1 MDGKKLR
8 TIILLSGILI
18 ITLVLQ
24 YMMVRE
30 GFESASE
37 TTEQK
42 PVTAPSTATPSTA
55 TPSPATPSTA
65 TPTSATPATA
75 TTATPTTTTV
85 SPPEKI
91 QNPEVKPVTAE
102 TNIVSVQDA
111 QLTDL
116 VDGRI
121 QQAMSK
127 IQFPRPEV
135 RIDGV
140 EYAMKETFTPY

>member
-1 MDGKKLR
+1 MDGKQLR

-30 GFESASE
+30 GFESASVPAASE
-37 TTEQK
+37 TT
-42 PVTAPSTATPSTA
+42 
-55 TPSPATPSTA
+55 
-65 TPTSATPATA
+65 PTTETPATSSTT

-91 QNPEVKPVTAE
+91 QNPEVKPVAAE
-102 TNIVSVQDA
+102 TNVVSIQDA
-111 QLTDL
+111 QITDL

>member
-1 MDGKKLR
+1 M
-8 TIILLSGILI
+8 I
-18 ITLVLQ
+18 
-24 YMMVRE
+24 RE

-42 PVTAPSTATPSTA
+42 PVTAPSTATPSTV
-55 TPSPATPSTA
+55 TPTTATPSTT
-65 TPTSATPATA
+65 TPPTA

-91 QNPEVKPVTAE
+91 QNPEVKPVAAE
-102 TNIVSVQDA
+102 MNIVSVPVA
-111 QLTDL
+111 QLTDV
-116 VDGRI
+116 VDRRI
-121 QQAMSK
+121 QQAMSI

>member
-1 MDGKKLR
+1 MDGKQLR

-30 GFESASE
+30 GFESASVPAASE
-37 TTEQK
+37 TTPTTET
-42 PVTAPSTATPSTA
+42 PATATPST
-55 TPSPATPSTA
+55 TTPST
-65 TPTSATPATA
+65 P

-91 QNPEVKPVTAE
+91 KNPEVKPVAAE
-102 TNIVSVQDA
+102 TNVVSIQDA

>member
-1 MDGKKLR
+1 MDGKQLR

-30 GFESASE
+30 GFESASVPAASE
-37 TTEQK
+37 TTPTTET
-42 PVTAPSTATPSTA
+42 PTTATPST
-55 TPSPATPSTA
+55 P
-65 TPTSATPATA
+65 

-91 QNPEVKPVTAE
+91 QNPEVKPVSGEMNA
-102 TNIVSVQDA
+102 VSIQDA

>member
-1 MDGKKLR
+1 MDGRKLR

-30 GFESASE
+30 GFEDASVPAASE
-37 TTEQK
+37 TT
-42 PVTAPSTATPSTA
+42 PSTPTTATPSTATPSTA
-55 TPSPATPSTA
+55 TPSTATPS
-65 TPTSATPATA
+65 
-75 TTATPTTTTV
+75 TTV

-91 QNPEVKPVTAE
+91 QNPEVEPVAAE
-102 TNIVSVQDA
+102 MNIMSVQDA

-140 EYAMKETFTPY
+140 EYAMKEKFTPY

>member
-1 MDGKKLR
+1 MDGKQLR

-30 GFESASE
+30 GFESASVPAASE
-37 TTEQK
+37 TTPTTE
-42 PVTAPSTATPSTA
+42 T
-55 TPSPATPSTA
+55 PATPSTA
-65 TPTSATPATA
+65 TTPSTPSTTTPSTP

-91 QNPEVKPVTAE
+91 KNPEVKPVAAE
-102 TNIVSVQDA
+102 TNVLSIQDA

>member
-1 MDGKKLR
+1 MDGKQLR

-30 GFESASE
+30 GFEGASVPAASE
-37 TTEQK
+37 TTPTTET
-42 PVTAPSTATPSTA
+42 PATATPST
-55 TPSPATPSTA
+55 TTPST
-65 TPTSATPATA
+65 P

-91 QNPEVKPVTAE
+91 KNPEVKPVAAE
-102 TNIVSVQDA
+102 TNVVSIQDA

>member
-1 MDGKKLR
+1 MDGKQLR

-30 GFESASE
+30 GFESASVPAASE
-37 TTEQK
+37 TTPTTET
-42 PVTAPSTATPSTA
+42 PATSSTATTPSTA
-55 TPSPATPSTA
+55 TSSTA
-65 TPTSATPATA
+65 TTSSTP

-91 QNPEVKPVTAE
+91 KNPEVKPVAAE
-102 TNIVSVQDA
+102 MNIMSVQDA

>member
-1 MDGKKLR
+1 MDGKQLR

-30 GFESASE
+30 GFESASVPAVSE
-37 TTEQK
+37 TT
-42 PVTAPSTATPSTA
+42 PSIATS
-55 TPSPATPSTA
+55 S
-65 TPTSATPATA
+65 TA

-91 QNPEVKPVTAE
+91 QNPEVKPVSGEMKA
-102 TNIVSVQDA
+102 VSIQDA

>member
-1 MDGKKLR
+1 MDGKQLR

-30 GFESASE
+30 GFESASVPVASE
-37 TTEQK
+37 TT
-42 PVTAPSTATPSTA
+42 PTTTPSTTTPPTTTPSTA
-55 TPSPATPSTA
+55 TPS
-65 TPTSATPATA
+65 TA

-91 QNPEVKPVTAE
+91 KNPEVKPVAAE
-102 TNIVSVQDA
+102 TNVLSIQDA

>member
-30 GFESASE
+30 GFEDASV
-37 TTEQK
+37 
-42 PVTAPSTATPSTA
+42 PVASTPST
-55 TPSPATPSTA
+55 TTPSTT
-65 TPTSATPATA
+65 TPSTTTPPTTTPPTV

-91 QNPEVKPVTAE
+91 KNPEVKPVAAE
-102 TNIVSVQDA
+102 MNIVSVQDA

>member
-1 MDGKKLR
+1 MDGKQLR

-30 GFESASE
+30 GFESASVPAASE
-37 TTEQK
+37 TTPTTET
-42 PVTAPSTATPSTA
+42 PTTATPSTA
-55 TPSPATPSTA
+55 TTPST
-65 TPTSATPATA
+65 P

-91 QNPEVKPVTAE
+91 QNPEVKPVSGEMNA
-102 TNIVSVQDA
+102 VSIQDA

>member
-1 MDGKKLR
+1 MDGKQLR

-30 GFESASE
+30 GFESASVPAASE
-37 TTEQK
+37 TTPKTET
-42 PVTAPSTATPSTA
+42 PTTATPST
-55 TPSPATPSTA
+55 T
-65 TPTSATPATA
+65 

-91 QNPEVKPVTAE
+91 QNPEVKPVSGEMNA
-102 TNIVSVQDA
+102 VSIQDA

>member
-1 MDGKKLR
+1 MDGKQLR

-30 GFESASE
+30 GFEGASVPAASE
-37 TTEQK
+37 TTPTTE
-42 PVTAPSTATPSTA
+42 TPST
-55 TPSPATPSTA
+55 
-65 TPTSATPATA
+65 ATPATA

-91 QNPEVKPVTAE
+91 QNPEVKPVAAE
-102 TNIVSVQDA
+102 TNIMSVQDA

>member
-1 MDGKKLR
+1 MDGKQLR

-30 GFESASE
+30 GFESASVPAASE
-37 TTEQK
+37 TTPTTET
-42 PVTAPSTATPSTA
+42 PATATPST
-55 TPSPATPSTA
+55 TTPST
-65 TPTSATPATA
+65 P
-75 TTATPTTTTV
+75 TTATPTTTTI

-91 QNPEVKPVTAE
+91 KNPEVKPVAAE
-102 TNIVSVQDA
+102 TNVVSIQDA

>member
-1 MDGKKLR
+1 MDGKQLR

-30 GFESASE
+30 GFESASVPAASE
-37 TTEQK
+37 TTPTTET
-42 PVTAPSTATPSTA
+42 PATETPST
-55 TPSPATPSTA
+55 TTPSTT
-65 TPTSATPATA
+65 TPSTP

-91 QNPEVKPVTAE
+91 QNPEVKPVAAE
-102 TNIVSVQDA
+102 MNVVSIQDA

>member
-30 GFESASE
+30 GFEDASVPVASTPP
-37 TTEQK
+37 TTT
-42 PVTAPSTATPSTA
+42 PPTTTPSTV
-55 TPSPATPSTA
+55 
-65 TPTSATPATA
+65 

-91 QNPEVKPVTAE
+91 KNPEVKPVAAE
-102 TNIVSVQDA
+102 MNIVSVQDA

>member
-1 MDGKKLR
+1 MDGKQLR

-30 GFESASE
+30 GFESASVPAASE
-37 TTEQK
+37 TTPTTE
-42 PVTAPSTATPSTA
+42 TPSTA
-55 TPSPATPSTA
+55 NPSTTTPSTA
-65 TPTSATPATA
+65 NPSTP

-91 QNPEVKPVTAE
+91 KNPEVKPVAAE
-102 TNIVSVQDA
+102 TNVVSIQDA

>member
-1 MDGKKLR
+1 MDGKQLR

-30 GFESASE
+30 GFESASVPAASE
-37 TTEQK
+37 TTPKTE
-42 PVTAPSTATPSTA
+42 TPST
-55 TPSPATPSTA
+55 T
-65 TPTSATPATA
+65 

-91 QNPEVKPVTAE
+91 QNPEVKPVSGEMNA
-102 TNIVSVQDA
+102 VSIQDA

>member
-24 YMMVRE
+24 YMMIRE

-42 PVTAPSTATPSTA
+42 PVTAPSTATPSTV
-55 TPSPATPSTA
+55 TPTTATPSTT
-65 TPTSATPATA
+65 TPPTA

-91 QNPEVKPVTAE
+91 KNPEVKPVAAE
-102 TNIVSVQDA
+102 TNIMSVQDA

>member
-1 MDGKKLR
+1 MDGKQLR

-30 GFESASE
+30 GFESASVPAASE
-37 TTEQK
+37 TTPTTE
-42 PVTAPSTATPSTA
+42 TPSTATPST
-55 TPSPATPSTA
+55 P
-65 TPTSATPATA
+65 

-91 QNPEVKPVTAE
+91 QNPEVKPVSGEMNA
-102 TNIVSVQDA
+102 VSIQDA